1 MNTEELNDLFTWDSR
16 EGDGARD
23 AETDA
28 AIADMDTPDEES
40 EGESDETA
48 QDGENPPQESEEPP
62 APTEDTPEP
71 PKSPKP
77 SKKPSAP
84 TAEERMLEMLLKE
97 QHPDLLKTALANGK
111 TIRGAW
117 KYVVSMMRNAYIKSY
132 GRVNGG
138 MCRSPDVVCEMA
150 AAYLKSLPEG
160 YTEPEVAPTPK
171 KTAKPAPSKPAP
183 SPAKTV
189 EKVAKKAAEDAK
201 KAATAKAK
209 SVADDMQML
218 FDL

>member
-1 MNTEELNDLFTWDSR
+1 MNTDELNDLFAWESR

-28 AIADMDTPDEES
+28 EIADADIPK
-40 EGESDETA
+40 GESADTA
-48 QDGENPPQESEEPP
+48 QDGENPPQESEEAP

-71 PKSPKP
+71 PKPQKP
-77 SKKPSAP
+77 SKAASAP
-84 TAEERMLEMLLKE
+84 TAEERMLEVLLKE
-97 QHPDLLKTALANGK
+97 QHPDLLASALTNGK

-138 MCRSPDVVCEMA
+138 MCGSPDVVCEMA

-160 YTEPEVAPTPK
+160 YTEPEVAPEAK
-171 KTAKPAPSKPAP
+171 KVAKPAP

-189 EKVAKKAAEDAK
+189 EKVAKKAAADAK
-201 KAATAKAK
+201 KNADVKAK
-209 SVADDMQML
+209 KVADEMQML